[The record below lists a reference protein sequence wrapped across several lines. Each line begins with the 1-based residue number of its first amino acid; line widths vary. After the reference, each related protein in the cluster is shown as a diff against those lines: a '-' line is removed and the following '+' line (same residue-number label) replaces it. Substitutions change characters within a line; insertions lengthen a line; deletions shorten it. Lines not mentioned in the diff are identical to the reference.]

1 MSLIQKKN
9 QGNYQVSRRFGKKC
23 SFNLFASL
31 FQQLVKLMDEA
42 GTAVH
47 SKNVKV
53 KPPVRIPTPYG
64 GRLVWTLPGKTK
76 IIAHLKDKTK
86 IRHKKRWSQCMYMYY
101 ILGYRLME
109 LPISD
114 ARKQARRCQQWSDI
128 RQPSFFLVR
137 RYFFGNPFFLSFLVN
152 YLTVT

>member
-1 MSLIQKKN
+1 MRKIAQIFVAFSEKLN
-9 QGNYQVSRRFGKKC
+9 
-23 SFNLFASL
+23 FNLYVSL

-114 ARKQARRCQQWSDI
+114 ARKQARR
-128 RQPSFFLVR
+128 
-137 RYFFGNPFFLSFLVN
+137 Y
-152 YLTVT
+152 